1 MAKCRE
7 CSLGELEILGTG
19 GFGDLIEV
27 ECKNPECNE
36 IYEVESDGLGDGG
49 FEFVE
54 AQRMD
59 WELHHE
65 ADEQL
70 NRAIELEWQVMNR
83 KNYSTRR

>member
-7 CSLGELEILGTG
+7 CNSGELEILGTS
-19 GFGDLIEV
+19 GFGDTIEV

-36 IYEVESDGLGDGG
+36 IYEVEPDGLGDGG

-59 WELHHE
+59 WELNHAEE
-65 ADEQL
+65 A
-70 NRAIELEWQVMNR
+70 ILEWQIMNR
-83 KNYSTRR
+83 KTYSTRR

>member
-7 CSLGELEILGTG
+7 CNSGELEILGTG

-36 IYEVESDGLGDGG
+36 IYEVEPDGLGDGG

-59 WELHHE
+59 WELHLE
-65 ADEQL
+65 AVEQL
-70 NRAIELEWQVMNR
+70 NRAVELEMNR
-83 KNYSTRR
+83 KTYSTRR